1 MAVQKNYQKACF
13 VTLGATAIL
22 TVWRIAVT
30 PQAAQG
36 SVLYH
41 LLPVFTVVAVLAL
54 LLWCGLKKEPLYAVK
69 GNGAVGIT
77 AATFIAGALLTG
89 YSLVVAGRW
98 FLERKM
104 PYPQKSIPTQMDAL
118 FLVGLMICGLA
129 GGVFL
134 IYLSAQWWKNRRV
147 ERGGFPW
154 LALIPVFWSWFRLL
168 RYETSHVSAI
178 ATFCSLPDV
187 AVLVAEMLFLLA
199 FARFVSGV
207 EEKPPR
213 FFVGIS
219 LSTGMLCTMGVL
231 TGIARLFLQKT
242 IAVSEGALII
252 VPDIGFALLAFS
264 MAFGQAFFKE
274 ENSLPTAEEQP
285 EAAESTHESA
295 KSFELEEILDDVLRQ
310 NH

>member
-1 MAVQKNYQKACF
+1 MQKNYQKACF

-36 SVLYH
+36 SVLYR
-41 LLPVFTVVAVLAL
+41 LLPVFTVSAVLAL

-104 PYPQKSIPTQMDAL
+104 PYPQKTIPTQTDAL
-118 FLVGLMICGLA
+118 FLVGLMICGLV

-154 LALIPVFWSWFRLL
+154 LALTPVFWSWFRLL

-178 ATFCSLPDV
+178 ATFCSLTDV

-213 FFVGIS
+213 FFVGLS
-219 LSTGMLCTMGVL
+219 LSTGMLCTMGGL

-242 IAVSEGALII
+242 ITVSEGALII

-264 MAFGQAFFKE
+264 MAFGQAFFRE
-274 ENSLPTAEEQP
+274 EASLIEEEEKSQP
-285 EAAESTHESA
+285 PVTENEPP
-295 KSFELEEILDDVLRQ
+295 KPLDVDEVIDDILRQ

>member
-1 MAVQKNYQKACF
+1 MQKKYQKACWA
-13 VTLGATAIL
+13 TLGATAIL

-36 SVLYH
+36 SVLH
-41 LLPVFTVVAVLAL
+41 CLLPVFTVGAVLAL
-54 LLWCGLKKEPLYAVK
+54 LLWCGLKKEPLHAMK
-69 GNGAVGIT
+69 GL
-77 AATFIAGALLTG
+77 AATGVTATTFISGVLLTG
-89 YSLVVAGRW
+89 FSVFVAERW
-98 FLERKM
+98 FVKREM
-104 PYPQKSIPTQMDAL
+104 PYPQKAIATGTDKL
-118 FLVGLMICGLA
+118 FIVGLIVCGLV

-134 IYLSAQWWKNRRV
+134 IYLSVQWWKKRRV
-147 ERGGFPW
+147 ERGGFP
-154 LALIPVFWSWFRLL
+154 LLVLTPVLWSWFRLL

-187 AVLVAEMLFLLA
+187 AVLVVEMLFLLA

-213 FFVGIS
+213 FFVGTS

-264 MAFGQAFFKE
+264 MAFGQAFSKE

-285 EAAESTHESA
+285 EAAEPNRESE
-295 KSFELEEILDDVLRQ
+295 KPLELDEILDDILRQ